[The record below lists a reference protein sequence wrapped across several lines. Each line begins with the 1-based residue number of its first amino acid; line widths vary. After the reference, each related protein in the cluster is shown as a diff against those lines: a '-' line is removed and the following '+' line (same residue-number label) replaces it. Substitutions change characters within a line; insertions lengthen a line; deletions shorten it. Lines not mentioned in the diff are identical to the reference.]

1 MLKFDEKSHRYY
13 DEHDNTYISCTQ
25 LIEHYVPKFDKEF
38 WLYYKVLQDK
48 MGFSN
53 TDEGKKMF
61 SRWLTKGFGFSFK
74 EKNIKDLFN
83 IASKVGVDISKTNY
97 KEKEWKKENKK
108 STDKGTAF
116 HNKMEKD
123 VLESGK
129 GVLDDGV
136 SLIYRSYNGNLENTS
151 FGENGVEC
159 IPELRLYNHKYKL
172 AGTTDVPIFYP
183 NKIVR
188 IDDHKT
194 NKKIV
199 TENKWEKMLYPLDK
213 YDNCN
218 YVHYNIQLSLYGWML
233 EQFGYKVEELKISHY
248 LFNENNEAIAKKEYI
263 FEYLKKDVENL
274 LEHYAT
280 NKGHN

>member
-53 TDEGKKMF
+53 TDEGKEMF

-74 EKNIKDLFN
+74 KKNIKDLFN

-199 TENKWEKMLYPLDK
+199 TKNKWEKMLYPLDK